1 MSIGGLSRRHA
12 ETERKMK
19 RKQLVFVGTY
29 TEPILFGTGAVLQGK
44 GKGIH
49 IYRFDEDSGRLEQA
63 AVAEGIQNPSYLAF
77 GRGSKCLYAVN
88 ELKRCEG
95 AASGALSAYAFDPE
109 RLALTF
115 LGKRLSGGTDPCH
128 VAVDPSGRWAALAN
142 FRSGSAAVYPILAD
156 GGLGPMASFVQ
167 HEGHGVNPAR
177 QEGPHAHAAIFA
189 PGGEGL
195 MVPDL
200 GTDRIVAY
208 RFDAATGRLS
218 PDRERTVSCAPGVGP
233 RSLEYHPSGRFAY
246 AVNELASSVT
256 AFEVDRAN
264 GALSAMQTL
273 SALPEGWG
281 GASTCADLH
290 IAPSGRY
297 LYASNRGHDSIA
309 IFAIDESDGS
319 LRAAGHESTRGATP
333 RNFALDRE
341 GAVLLAAN
349 QDSDSIAVFRINR
362 MTGKPEYTGVSCFAP
377 TPVFVKFF
385 EPS

>member
-1 MSIGGLSRRHA
+1 MP
-12 ETERKMK
+12 TK
-19 RKQLVFVGTY
+19 RLVLVGTY

-49 IYRFDEDSGRLEQA
+49 IYRLDDGTGRLEQV

-77 GRGSKCLYAVN
+77 GRGSTCLYAVN

-109 RLALTF
+109 SLALTF
-115 LGKRLSGGTDPCH
+115 LDKRLSGGTDPCH
-128 VAVDPSGRWAALAN
+128 VAIDPTGRWVALAN
-142 FRSGSAAVYPILAD
+142 FRSGSVAVYPILVD
-156 GGLGPMASFVQ
+156 GGLGPRAAFVQ
-167 HEGHGVNPAR
+167 HEGHSVNHAR
-177 QEGPHAHAAIFA
+177 QEGPHAHAVIFA
-189 PGGEGL
+189 PGGDSL

-200 GTDRIVAY
+200 GADRIVAY
-208 RFDAATGRLS
+208 RFDAATGALS
-218 PDRERTVSCAPGVGP
+218 PDAGRTVACAPGVGP

-256 AFEVDRAN
+256 AFEVDQAS
-264 GALSAMQTL
+264 GALSATQTL
-273 SALPEGWG
+273 STLPEGWR

-290 IAPSGRY
+290 VSPSGRF

-333 RNFALDRE
+333 RNFTLDRE
-341 GAVLLAAN
+341 GAFLLAAN
-349 QDSDSIAVFRINR
+349 QDSDTIAVFRIDKV
-362 MTGKPEYTGVSCFAP
+362 TGKPEYTGVSCFAP
-377 TPVFVKFF
+377 TPVCVKFF
-385 EPS
+385 EPSGGE